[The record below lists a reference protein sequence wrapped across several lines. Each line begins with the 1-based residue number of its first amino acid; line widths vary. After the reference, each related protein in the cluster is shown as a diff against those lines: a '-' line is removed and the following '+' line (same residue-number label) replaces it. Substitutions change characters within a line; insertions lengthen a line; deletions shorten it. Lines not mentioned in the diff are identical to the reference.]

1 MPYHKEIKTTAMAGM
16 AKKDYQRCLR
26 SNPIEKRHD
35 SGIAD
40 HRLCLSESLK
50 RQLAEKITPVF
61 NPFDLGF
68 EDSCN
73 RHLSI
78 KSNHWVNKFSKHK
91 DHRLFKKRF
100 FMQRSSKQ
108 VKQKGGEDGN
118 ESTVN

>member
-1 MPYHKEIKTTAMAGM
+1 MPYHKEIKTTAMAGLN
-16 AKKDYQRCLR
+16 KKDYQRSLR
-26 SNPIEKRHD
+26 SDPIGKRHD

-73 RHLSI
+73 RYLSI
-78 KSNHWVNKFSKHK
+78 KSNHWANKFSKHN
-91 DHRLFKKRF
+91 RLFKKQF
-100 FMQRSSKQ
+100 LMQQSSKQ
-108 VKQKGGEDGN
+108 VKQKGGKNDDK
-118 ESTVN
+118 STVN

>member
-1 MPYHKEIKTTAMAGM
+1 MPYHKEIKTTAMAGLN
-16 AKKDYQRCLR
+16 KKDYQRSLR
-26 SNPIEKRHD
+26 SDPIGKRHD

-73 RHLSI
+73 RYLSI
-78 KSNHWVNKFSKHK
+78 KSNHWVNRFSQHK
-91 DHRLFKKRF
+91 GHRLFKKRL
-100 FMQRSSKQ
+100 FMQQSSKPL
-108 VKQKGGEDGN
+108 KQKGGEDDN
-118 ESTVN
+118 KSTVN